1 VTPLDYEPTV
11 ADFIRTRVER
21 HGDRTLI
28 VHGERRLT
36 YADADARSRELARGL
51 MASGVGKG
59 TRVGVLMP
67 NGPDWVTTWLA
78 ASRIGALVVPIN
90 TFYKPRELG
99 WVLRHADVATLL
111 GVDRFLSND
120 YVSRLEDHAP
130 ILRTP
135 RGPFLAIEPLPFL
148 RHVWLQGGAPPA
160 WADGSIDDLAAAG
173 ATINP
178 GLVAEAERSVAPAD
192 PMILIYSSGST
203 ADPKGAVHTHGA
215 TLRHAYQLNGFR
227 DIRTDDRVYSPM
239 PFFWVGGFVFV
250 LLSAMHVGACL
261 LTEEAFE
268 PGETLAYL
276 EREQA
281 TVVAGWP
288 HYGKAMAAHPDF
300 ADRDLSS
307 IRSGN
312 IYDIVPVAM
321 RPRDPELRPTAL
333 GMTETCGP
341 HTIEDME
348 RDLPE
353 PLRGSFGRSAPGL
366 EHKIVD
372 PTDGSVV
379 PAGTSGEIC
388 VRGYSVMQGLYKR
401 EREDTFDRDGFYHTG
416 DSARFGEDGHLFF
429 QGRLGDLIKTG
440 GANVSPREVELVIEA
455 LDAVKEA
462 YVVGITDPVR
472 GQNVVAAVVLNAG
485 RSLTEDGVKS
495 ALKEQLSA
503 YKIPRHVVFC
513 AGEDLPFTDTGK
525 IDKRALA
532 GELSAR
538 LSA

>member
-1 VTPLDYEPTV
+1 MKIATAATRSLRIISLPPRVPRAAPHARRQTVLPRSLAAEPERCPVDNSPPSGHPLQPPAARRSAARRGVGPRKCDAARAGVAALTTCGPRRYTGLDLARGRSDPVTPLDYEPTV

-341 HTIEDME
+341 HTIE
-348 RDLPE
+348 
-353 PLRGSFGRSAPGL
+353 
-366 EHKIVD
+366 
-372 PTDGSVV
+372 
-379 PAGTSGEIC
+379 
-388 VRGYSVMQGLYKR
+388 
-401 EREDTFDRDGFYHTG
+401 
-416 DSARFGEDGHLFF
+416 
-429 QGRLGDLIKTG
+429 
-440 GANVSPREVELVIEA
+440 
-455 LDAVKEA
+455 
-462 YVVGITDPVR
+462 
-472 GQNVVAAVVLNAG
+472 
-485 RSLTEDGVKS
+485 
-495 ALKEQLSA
+495 
-503 YKIPRHVVFC
+503 
-513 AGEDLPFTDTGK
+513 
-525 IDKRALA
+525 
-532 GELSAR
+532 
-538 LSA
+538 